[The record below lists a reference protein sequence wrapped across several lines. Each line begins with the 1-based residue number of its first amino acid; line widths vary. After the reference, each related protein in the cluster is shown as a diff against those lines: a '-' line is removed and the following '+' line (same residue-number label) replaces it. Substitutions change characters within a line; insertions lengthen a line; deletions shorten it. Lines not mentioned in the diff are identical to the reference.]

1 MAAMIAIFC
10 IVDPAPITKSRSHA
24 LQQIILS
31 RQLGISEPI
40 TIVRNGKPKIAHHDL
55 KFSVSHT
62 HHLFCLATHPWAE
75 IGIDIELKNRII
87 SDRVLNRGQTSLH
100 RHIPNHQ
107 RVQTWTEFEANAKCA
122 GTGVRFPIPKK
133 QPYDT
138 QSMEWQQAIISVA
151 ATQPISTTN
160 IIIQNQNH
168 TQEHIINW
176 QSPTGIH
183 NQIRP
188 LPPIH

>member
-10 IVDPAPITKSRSHA
+10 IVDSAPITKSRSHA

-40 TIVRNGKPKIAHHDL
+40 TIVRNGKPKIAHHNL

-62 HHLFCLATHPWAE
+62 HHLFCLATHPCAE

-122 GTGVRFPIPKK
+122 GTGVRFPIPKNSPMIPNRWNGNRPLF
-133 QPYDT
+133 QWLQHSP
-138 QSMEWQQAIISVA
+138 SPQQTSSFKIKTILKNTSL
-151 ATQPISTTN
+151 TGNPQ
-160 IIIQNQNH
+160 
-168 TQEHIINW
+168 QEYITK
-176 QSPTGIH
+176 SA
-183 NQIRP
+183 P